1 MVAAG
6 AKRRLGLFPLLLLL
20 AGAMVSGM
28 LLVAWR
34 RLDDSAPPAPADRRS
49 GLYQPQGV
57 FFNSEG
63 ESGGVRSGVAG
74 GVEAAAPVKTLVIYV
89 YHER

>member
-1 MVAAG
+1 MAVAG

-20 AGAMVSGM
+20 AGTMVSGM

-34 RLDDSAPPAPADRRS
+34 RLDDTVPPPPEKRP
-49 GLYQPQGV
+49 GLYQPQAYHD
-57 FFNSEG
+57 SE
-63 ESGGVRSGVAG
+63 SSVGGGVAG
-74 GVEAAAPVKTLVIYV
+74 VAAEPYKTLVIYV

>member
-57 FFNSEG
+57 FFDSEG
-63 ESGGVRSGVAG
+63 KSGGVRSG